1 MEPVSSFMAVLFQV
15 CELEV
20 KTRTGESFTLLQ
32 VLPLVFCVVFFKLQN
47 SVIF

>member
-32 VLPLVFCVVFFKLQN
+32 VLPLMFCVVFFFKL
-47 SVIF
+47 